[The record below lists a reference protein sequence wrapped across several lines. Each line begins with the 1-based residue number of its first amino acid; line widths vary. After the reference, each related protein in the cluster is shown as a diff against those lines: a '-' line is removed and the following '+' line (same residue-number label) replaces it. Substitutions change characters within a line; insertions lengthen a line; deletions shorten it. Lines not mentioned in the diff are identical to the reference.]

1 MEQKIKFPRSQK
13 VYLPGKL
20 YPNIRVA
27 MRKVEQVPSV
37 SFEGEEKI
45 VTPNPGIY
53 VYDTSGPFSD
63 ADMSIDLKKGLPRMR
78 EEWIVGRGDVEQ
90 LPEITSEYGQMRRD
104 DKSLDHLR
112 FEHIALPYR
121 AKKGEAI
128 TQMAYAKRGIITPEM
143 EYVAIRENM
152 NCEELGIKTHITP
165 EFVRQEI
172 AEGRAVLPANI
183 NHPEAEPMIIGRNF
197 LVKINTN
204 IGNSA
209 TTSSIDEEVEK
220 ALVDSIKAEGNEAM
234 FLYTDVMDKEVLE
247 GNKVEIMKA
256 YGRIDVLLNAAGG
269 NMAGATIAP
278 DKTFFDLQIDAFKKV
293 VDLNL
298 FGTVLPTMVF
308 AEIMVEQKKGSIV
321 NFCSESALRPLTRVV
336 GYGAAKAA
344 IANFTKYMAG
354 ELALKFGNGLRVN
367 AIAPGFFLT
376 EQNRTLLT
384 NPDGSLTDRSKTI
397 LAHTPFNRFGEPED
411 LYGTIHYLISDA
423 SNFVTGTVAVI
434 DGGFDAFSI

>member
-1 MEQKIKFPRSQK
+1 MNELFNVKDKVVVITGGAGILGKGIAAYLAKEGAKVVVLDRS
-13 VYLPGKL
+13 
-20 YPNIRVA
+20 
-27 MRKVEQVPSV
+27 
-37 SFEGEEKI
+37 EEA
-45 VTPNPGIY
+45 G
-53 VYDTSGPFSD
+53 
-63 ADMSIDLKKGLPRMR
+63 
-78 EEWIVGRGDVEQ
+78 
-90 LPEITSEYGQMRRD
+90 
-104 DKSLDHLR
+104 
-112 FEHIALPYR
+112 
-121 AKKGEAI
+121 
-128 TQMAYAKRGIITPEM
+128 
-143 EYVAIRENM
+143 
-152 NCEELGIKTHITP
+152 
-165 EFVRQEI
+165 
-172 AEGRAVLPANI
+172 
-183 NHPEAEPMIIGRNF
+183 
-197 LVKINTN
+197 
-204 IGNSA
+204 
-209 TTSSIDEEVEK
+209 K
-220 ALVDSIKAEGNEAM
+220 ALVESIKAEGNEAM

-354 ELALKFGNGLRVN
+354 E
-367 AIAPGFFLT
+367 PGFFLT
-376 EQNRTLLT
+376 DQNRALLT

>member
-1 MEQKIKFPRSQK
+1 MNELFNVKDKVVVITGGAGILGKGIAAYLAKEGAKVVVLDRS
-13 VYLPGKL
+13 
-20 YPNIRVA
+20 
-27 MRKVEQVPSV
+27 
-37 SFEGEEKI
+37 EEA
-45 VTPNPGIY
+45 G
-53 VYDTSGPFSD
+53 
-63 ADMSIDLKKGLPRMR
+63 
-78 EEWIVGRGDVEQ
+78 
-90 LPEITSEYGQMRRD
+90 
-104 DKSLDHLR
+104 
-112 FEHIALPYR
+112 
-121 AKKGEAI
+121 
-128 TQMAYAKRGIITPEM
+128 
-143 EYVAIRENM
+143 
-152 NCEELGIKTHITP
+152 
-165 EFVRQEI
+165 
-172 AEGRAVLPANI
+172 
-183 NHPEAEPMIIGRNF
+183 
-197 LVKINTN
+197 
-204 IGNSA
+204 
-209 TTSSIDEEVEK
+209 K

-247 GNKVEIMKA
+247 SNKVEIMKA

-367 AIAPGFFLT
+367 AIAPGFFL
-376 EQNRTLLT
+376 
-384 NPDGSLTDRSKTI
+384 DGSLTDRSKTI

>member
-1 MEQKIKFPRSQK
+1 MNELFNVKDKVVVITGGAGILGKGIAAYLAKEGAKVVVLDRS
-13 VYLPGKL
+13 
-20 YPNIRVA
+20 
-27 MRKVEQVPSV
+27 
-37 SFEGEEKI
+37 EEA
-45 VTPNPGIY
+45 G
-53 VYDTSGPFSD
+53 
-63 ADMSIDLKKGLPRMR
+63 
-78 EEWIVGRGDVEQ
+78 
-90 LPEITSEYGQMRRD
+90 
-104 DKSLDHLR
+104 
-112 FEHIALPYR
+112 
-121 AKKGEAI
+121 
-128 TQMAYAKRGIITPEM
+128 
-143 EYVAIRENM
+143 
-152 NCEELGIKTHITP
+152 
-165 EFVRQEI
+165 
-172 AEGRAVLPANI
+172 
-183 NHPEAEPMIIGRNF
+183 
-197 LVKINTN
+197 
-204 IGNSA
+204 
-209 TTSSIDEEVEK
+209 K

-367 AIAPGFFLT
+367 AIAPGFFIGD
-376 EQNRTLLT
+376 QNRRVLI
-384 NPDGSLTDRSKTI
+384 NPDGSLTDRSKKV
-397 LAHTPFNRFGEPED
+397 LAKTPMKRFGDIKELNGAVHFLCSEA
-411 LYGTIHYLISDA
+411 A
-423 SNFVTGTVAVI
+423 SFVTGAMLPI
-434 DGGFDAFSI
+434 DGGFSAFSGV